1 VAGLDEPALRSA
13 VERLAEADILFV
25 KGDGSQ
31 ANYRFKHALIQDAAY
46 ESLLKS
52 RRQVLHRLAAEIL
65 CDQPERAAAEPE
77 AIAHHFTRAGV
88 DDLAIKWWGM
98 AGDQALRRSA
108 FQEAIAHLGKAIEMA
123 DSAGA
128 TARRG
133 PRGSTAPNQRLAQL
147 HVAYGNALIAARGF
161 GAPETTEAFLAIAT
175 WALGN
180 VELATSLV
188 GRMHARIG
196 DVMHVNTLAFGKMNA
211 CMFELMRRDRMRV
224 VENAFELARLVR
236 EYDLAMFRGSAVF
249 LEAWAN
255 VAVGAPGDGL
265 EGMRRGV
272 GLLRE
277 QNVLWFD
284 GLLKIALAEA
294 EYGAGDADRAV
305 ALLDEGLAT
314 AERTGYRAFDAELH
328 RVRGE
333 VLLTR
338 DTSKPAP
345 TEEAFLSAIAVAKQ
359 QGTRSFELRAALSL
373 ANLYCS
379 VGRYADAHSVLDAA
393 LKGFALTPDFPEVAV
408 AAAFLAAIPGL
419 YPVVK

>member
-1 VAGLDEPALRSA
+1 
-13 VERLAEADILFV
+13 
-25 KGDGSQ
+25 
-31 ANYRFKHALIQDAAY
+31 
-46 ESLLKS
+46 
-52 RRQVLHRLAAEIL
+52 
-65 CDQPERAAAEPE
+65 
-77 AIAHHFTRAGV
+77 
-88 DDLAIKWWGM
+88 
-98 AGDQALRRSA
+98 
-108 FQEAIAHLGKAIEMA
+108 
-123 DSAGA
+123 
-128 TARRG
+128 
-133 PRGSTAPNQRLAQL
+133 L

-161 GAPETTEAFLAIAT
+161 GAPETTEAFARARQSALGEQYAPERLAGDYGLWASSYTRGELSSMRAHAEAFLAAVEARPDSPEAGVAYRVCGVTNLFAGEYADARDHLERALALFEPGRDDDLAFHFGIDVGVAAMANLAIAT

-249 LEAWAN
+249 LEARAN